1 VKLPTLAAVLVPALF
16 LLSTEVGP
24 GAQAVPGAGN
34 LRFERLNRTYSQ
46 TALEILPVEEGP
58 VTVRLSSP
66 RNSLVV
72 RSHSLRLE
80 PGAGNSFTAD
90 LQVEF
95 LGKGWLVA
103 DVEVGG
109 LSTRLQDEV
118 QVPPQVLEM
127 QGRIRLRKVRGGYE
141 VTPEQLPHSIRVRI
155 QTGLGRR
162 LLDLCD
168 GVSSLPFTDVDCPAL
183 EQALTR
189 AVVPLPAAGE
199 TFLLED
205 ADVTPAEQRQ
215 LDGYLRDLKG
225 AR

>member
-1 VKLPTLAAVLVPALF
+1 MKLQSLAAVLVPALF

-46 TALEILPVEEGP
+46 VALEILPVEEGP

-109 LSTRLQDEV
+109 LSTRLQD
-118 QVPPQVLEM
+118 
-127 QGRIRLRKVRGGYE
+127 
-141 VTPEQLPHSIRVRI
+141 
-155 QTGLGRR
+155 
-162 LLDLCD
+162 
-168 GVSSLPFTDVDCPAL
+168 
-183 EQALTR
+183 
-189 AVVPLPAAGE
+189 
-199 TFLLED
+199 
-205 ADVTPAEQRQ
+205 
-215 LDGYLRDLKG
+215 
-225 AR
+225 